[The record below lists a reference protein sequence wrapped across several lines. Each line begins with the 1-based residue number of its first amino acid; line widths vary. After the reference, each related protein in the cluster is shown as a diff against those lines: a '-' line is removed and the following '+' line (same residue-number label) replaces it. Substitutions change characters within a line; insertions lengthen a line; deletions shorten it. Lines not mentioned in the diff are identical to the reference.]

1 MSSTMRIGERTVET
15 RTLYAGMVLAGL
27 VFVSSLLLPVSTA
40 VSRVVATLAFG
51 VMSGLWLAHLAYEV
65 LASPE
70 ESEAF
75 DPARLLR
82 LYTLIAAV
90 SAVSTIVFASQF
102 AGPQFA
108 ITAVAVGTVA
118 LVSVILGALVAGVQ
132 YIGAPVEES
141 GTGEATTAD
150 PEPAE

>member
-1 MSSTMRIGERTVET
+1 MSSEMRIGERTVET
-15 RTLYAGMVLAGL
+15 RTLYAGMVLAGA
-27 VFVSSLLLPVSTA
+27 VFVSSLVLPVA
-40 VSRVVATLAFG
+40 PAASRVVATLSFG

-65 LASPE
+65 LARPGDE
-70 ESEAF
+70 GAF
-75 DPARLLR
+75 EWTRLLR
-82 LYTLIAAV
+82 VYTLIAAV
-90 SAVSTIVFASQF
+90 STVSMIVFASQF

-132 YIGAPVEES
+132 YIGQPVENVDRTSAPE
-141 GTGEATTAD
+141 